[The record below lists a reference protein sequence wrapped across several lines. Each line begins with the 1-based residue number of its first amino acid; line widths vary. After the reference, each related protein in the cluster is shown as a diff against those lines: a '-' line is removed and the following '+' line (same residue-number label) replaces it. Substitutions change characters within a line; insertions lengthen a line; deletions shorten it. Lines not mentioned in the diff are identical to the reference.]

1 MLEGVTDLKKD
12 RFGLEVGK
20 LPVMR
25 TIPMGSLLLHEE
37 PDPRRAGPLEKRIAS
52 DRRLRSPVIAARD
65 HDPLTH
71 MLLDGANRVEALRR
85 LGARHVLIQE
95 VDLEDEQVALST
107 WHHVLEGLDA
117 ARFLDRLSAVARV
130 RRAKAEFTRGGDFIP
145 RHGRGVACLVVLP
158 DKRAFA
164 VLDGATPERR
174 LEASKQVVAETA
186 SASNVDRVSYSHIGD
201 LARHYPRFS
210 ALVCFKG
217 FAKQEVFRLACG
229 GKKFPSGLTRF
240 SVPKRAVAL
249 SLPLAFLT
257 ERGSTRSKQAKLDA
271 TIRRAIAQKRIRF
284 YEEPTFY
291 FDD

>member
-1 MLEGVTDLKKD
+1 MKSD
-12 RFGLEVGK
+12 RFGLEIGK
-20 LPVMR
+20 LPALR
-25 TIPMGSLLLHEE
+25 IIPMRSLLLHEE
-37 PDPRRAGPLEKRIAS
+37 PDPRRARPLERRIAS

-65 HDPLTH
+65 HDPLSH
-71 MLLDGANRVEALRR
+71 MLLDGANRVDALRR

-95 VDLEDEQVALST
+95 IDLADEQVVLST

-117 ARFLDRLSAVARV
+117 ARFLDRLAVFAEV
-130 RRAKAEFTRGGDFIP
+130 RRSKGEFTRGGDFIP
-145 RHGRGVACLVVLP
+145 RHGRGVACCVVLP

-174 LEASKQVVAETA
+174 LEVSRHVVAETA
-186 SASNVDRVSYSHIGD
+186 SASNVDRVSYTNLGD

-210 ALVCFKG
+210 ALVCYKG
-217 FAKQEVFRLACG
+217 FAKEEVFRLALS

-257 ERGSTRSKQAKLDA
+257 QRGSTKNKQARLDA
-271 TIRRAIAQKRIRF
+271 TIRRAIAKKRIRF
-284 YEEPTFY
+284 YQEPTFY